1 MFRFLGSLKAI
12 KRQWAR
18 FGLSFSVLNII
29 KIIIFAP
36 RRKTLAS
43 GILAM
48 PLNFFLFRLKDFF
61 LLTGTKKGTN
71 TFTWKV
77 QQILG
82 NLHRRK
88 RYISYPKDLYFLC
101 RKTLPNG
108 RELHQERYLSMRRL
122 SNLSPFGNLSDVVMF
137 FSFRLTSFQAYK
149 AYEYYGSSRWKPRF
163 HHIKTTLC

>member
-1 MFRFLGSLKAI
+1 MLHEGRRSLVVFWLCLWISSYLVWKIFFYWQALRKAQI
-12 KRQWAR
+12 R
-18 FGLSFSVLNII
+18 
-29 KIIIFAP
+29 
-36 RRKTLAS
+36 
-43 GILAM
+43 
-48 PLNFFLFRLKDFF
+48 
-61 LLTGTKKGTN
+61 
-71 TFTWKV
+71 WKV

>member
-1 MFRFLGSLKAI
+1 MLHEGRRSLVVFWLCLWISSYLVWKIFFYWQALRKAQI
-12 KRQWAR
+12 R
-18 FGLSFSVLNII
+18 
-29 KIIIFAP
+29 
-36 RRKTLAS
+36 
-43 GILAM
+43 
-48 PLNFFLFRLKDFF
+48 
-61 LLTGTKKGTN
+61 
-71 TFTWKV
+71 WKV

-88 RYISYPKDLYFLC
+88 RYKSYPKDLYFLC
-101 RKTLPNG
+101 RKTLRNG

-122 SNLSPFGNLSDVVMF
+122 SNLSPFGNLSDVVML

>member
-1 MFRFLGSLKAI
+1 MLHEGRRSLVVFWLCLWISSYLVWKIFFYWQALRKAQI
-12 KRQWAR
+12 R
-18 FGLSFSVLNII
+18 
-29 KIIIFAP
+29 
-36 RRKTLAS
+36 
-43 GILAM
+43 
-48 PLNFFLFRLKDFF
+48 
-61 LLTGTKKGTN
+61 
-71 TFTWKV
+71 WKV

-101 RKTLPNG
+101 RKTLRNG
-108 RELHQERYLSMRRL
+108 REHCQERYLSMRRL